1 MRKALLL
8 ALVAW
13 LGVIGPTSE
22 VFALDP
28 GSPWSEIRSAPDVI
42 PLAPMIFFGTRGISV
57 LDVCAS
63 GDTLQTPSG
72 ENGSARVAVGST
84 RRNYDIRVDRVTGG
98 GEHPRFQYLFTK
110 HFEIPACG

>member
-1 MRKALLL
+1 MRTVLLL

-13 LGVIGPTSE
+13 LGVLAPTSE

-28 GSPWSEIRSAPDVI
+28 GSPWPEIRSAPDVI
-42 PLAPMIFFGTRGISV
+42 PQAPMIFFGTHGIPV
-57 LDVCAS
+57 LDVCVS
-63 GDTLQTPSG
+63 GDTLQAPSG
-72 ENGSARVAVGST
+72 VDGSARVAVGST

-98 GEHPRFQYLFTK
+98 GEHSRFQYLFTK